1 MQRKKERDFTVGCDY
16 PVSGYFYVSNDVKTC
31 LPHIT
36 LCSSTKNIRFVSLP
50 KPHPLY
56 SNIFACERHSKKIH
70 ALHMSK
76 IFSFLNTKYFE
87 YKKYKSTRKNVGQII
102 LKDLK
107 DGKKTK
113 YTRP

>member
-1 MQRKKERDFTVGCDY
+1 MKRKKEHDFTIGCDY
-16 PVSGYFYVSNDVKTC
+16 PISSYFYISETFKTC
-31 LPHIT
+31 HLHVS
-36 LCSSTKNIRFVSLP
+36 LCDSTKNIRFVSLP
-50 KPHPLY
+50 KSHPLY

-76 IFSFLNTKYFE
+76 IFSFLNTKHFE